1 VRCTPVRSRDT
12 PLSITRTYRHTSCL
26 HTDLT
31 SIDEN
36 GRLRA
41 GSVDQ
46 VGFTIEQFV
55 TILVYLQFNSV
66 NPNAAADN
74 SPKVRLALC
83 CVASVCRVADCILGV
98 V

>member
-1 VRCTPVRSRDT
+1 M
-12 PLSITRTYRHTSCL
+12 
-26 HTDLT
+26 
-31 SIDEN
+31 
-36 GRLRA
+36 RA

-66 NPNAAADN
+66 NRNAAADN

-83 CVASVCRVADCILGV
+83 CVHCVCTVAGSTLLSFSVCGYATKHNQSYVWWYAS
-98 V
+98 

>member
-1 VRCTPVRSRDT
+1 V
-12 PLSITRTYRHTSCL
+12 PLALTRTYLHTTRL

-31 SIDEN
+31 SVDEN

-83 CVASVCRVADCILGV
+83 CISCVCSVAGCTLGV